1 MPDGEPQRPVGMS
14 ADDALTRSRWDDLW
28 NAFDERDVDPHHNPQ
43 LRDSLDL
50 IRRFW
55 PSPREGGFLEAGCGP
70 AANSLQLAKEG
81 VSVTGVDYTDGAVE
95 FARELFAR
103 QGIVGRFEAGDI
115 RKLPFADGEFSFVYA
130 GGVVEHFIETL
141 DAIKEMRRCTRTGG
155 RVLLTVPALTLSYP
169 YLFLRGNVPAVPLAE
184 QLVAFMHFK
193 LLRGRLA
200 PFGYE
205 RSFTRR
211 RIQNLMDAAG
221 FRETQVGGFDTYLP
235 LMPLPAPLRPPAR
248 RLARTRAFCPMYW
261 AIGTR

>member
-95 FARELFAR
+95 FARELFA
-103 QGIVGRFEAGDI
+103 
-115 RKLPFADGEFSFVYA
+115 
-130 GGVVEHFIETL
+130 
-141 DAIKEMRRCTRTGG
+141 
-155 RVLLTVPALTLSYP
+155 
-169 YLFLRGNVPAVPLAE
+169 LRGNAPR
-184 QLVAFMHFK
+184 
-193 LLRGRLA
+193 LRGRSAPCLERRMTGGPEWSVVVPTRDRPRELEACLARLA
-200 PFGYE
+200 PGAQTLEAQRYE
-205 RSFTRR
+205 VIVTDDGDFEATDVWLRTALEPRR
-211 RIQNLMDAAG
+211 
-221 FRETQVGGFDTYLP
+221 
-235 LMPLPAPLRPPAR
+235 
-248 RLARTRAFCPMYW
+248 
-261 AIGTR
+261 